1 MLDLVFEF
9 IAPLRCAGCDAL
21 GAVLCEAC
29 WGLVERI
36 DPASACPRCG
46 EPPNAGRRHACP
58 CRDAAFAAVRCFG
71 RLEPPLSSAVALH
84 KDPGE
89 RRYGP
94 VLGALA
100 ATACA
105 DWAGWPDA
113 VVAVPPTRSARL
125 RRGYDHT
132 RPLARVVAARLG
144 APEATLLLAH
154 ERSDQRGLGRQ
165 QRRMNMR
172 GAFTVASGA
181 RVPARILLVDD
192 VMTTGATLDAAAAAL
207 LDAGAREVRA
217 AVVARA

>member
-1 MLDLVFEF
+1 MLDVVLEF
-9 IAPLRCAGCDAL
+9 IAPLKCAGCDAP

-29 WGLVERI
+29 WNLVERI
-36 DPASACPRCG
+36 DPAVACPRCG
-46 EPPNAGRRHACP
+46 EPLDARRPHACP
-58 CRDAAFAAVRCFG
+58 CRSAAFEAVRSFG

-94 VLGALA
+94 VLGLLA

-113 VVAVPPTRSARL
+113 VVAVPPKRSACL

-144 APEATLLLAH
+144 AREAPLLVAR
-154 ERSDQRGLGRQ
+154 ERPDQRALGRS
-165 QRRMNMR
+165 QRHENVR
-172 GAFTVASGA
+172 GAFSVRAEA
-181 RVPARILLVDD
+181 RVPAKIVLVDD
-192 VMTTGATLDAAAAAL
+192 VMTTGATLDAAARAL
-207 LDAGAREVRA
+207 LEAGAKQVRA
-217 AVVARA
+217 ACVARA